1 MNVQDA
7 IDSLQQRVS
16 VPSTIEPL
24 QNQHLAEILTRSA
37 ERIPHKKAYT
47 SLGFSLTYR
56 DLDRLATAFAS
67 YLQHHT
73 RAVKGDRIAIM
84 LPNLVQYPVVFFGAL
99 KAGLVVVNTNP
110 LYTERELVH
119 QFNDSGAKIL
129 VALANSGDLLERVI
143 PRTPVNQVVITE
155 LADLHGFVSRVAIN
169 FAARYVKKMVPS
181 FDIPNAKSL
190 RHCIKKGLSANF
202 DQVSIGLDDIALL
215 QYTGG
220 TTGLSKG
227 AVLLH
232 KNLLSNVA
240 QMEVLFNNFT
250 DIDSITDQDADNTV
264 VMPLPLY
271 HVYACTLSAQMIS
284 LGQHCLLIPNPR
296 DLDSTIKAMRP
307 WKLSVFCGLNTLF
320 VALCARKDFRA
331 LDFSSLS
338 VTVSG
343 GMALTSDAANRW
355 EEVTGC
361 KVYEG
366 YGLTETSPVVSLNT
380 GCKNDAGR
388 KLGYIGVVAPST
400 EIRIINS
407 EGEILAC
414 NEEGELCVRG
424 PQVMQGYWQQAEK
437 TAEVLSDDGWF
448 ATGDIAFVDEQGF
461 PKIVDRKKD
470 MIIVSGFNV
479 YPNELEEVISTH
491 PAVLECAVIGVVDE
505 RTGEKVKVFIVK
517 ADETLTENVIVDY
530 CRSQLTPYKVPSQVE
545 FIDELPKSNVGK
557 ILRRELRDQENSSA

>member
-7 IDSLQQRVS
+7 ISSLQQRVS
-16 VPSTIEPL
+16 ISSTISPL
-24 QNQHLAEILTRSA
+24 EHRHLAELLTQSVA
-37 ERIPHKKAYT
+37 LMPNKKAFT
-47 SLGFSLTYR
+47 SLGFSLTYGE
-56 DLDRLATAFAS
+56 LDRLATAFAS
-67 YLQHHT
+67 YLQNHT
-73 RAVKGDRIAIM
+73 SAVKGDRIAIM
-84 LPNLVQYPVVFFGAL
+84 LPNLVQYPVIFFGAL

-129 VALANSGDLLERVI
+129 VALANAGDLLERVI
-143 PRTPVNQVVITE
+143 PQTSVKQVIMTE
-155 LADLHGFVSRVAIN
+155 LADLHGFISRVTIN
-169 FAARYVKKMVPS
+169 FAARYIKKMVPA
-181 FDIPNAKSL
+181 FNIPNAESL
-190 RHCIKKGLSANF
+190 RHCLKRGLNNEFITVA
-202 DQVSIGLDDIALL
+202 ITPDDIALL

-227 AVLLH
+227 AILNH
-232 KNLLSNVA
+232 RNLLSNVT
-240 QMEVLFNNFT
+240 QMRALFDNFT
-250 DIDSITDQDADNTV
+250 EIDLLSAQDPDNQDTV
-264 VMPLPLY
+264 VLPLPLY
-271 HVYACTLSAQMIS
+271 HVYACTLSAQMVA

-296 DLDSTIKAMRP
+296 DLDATIKAMRP
-307 WKLSVFCGLNTLF
+307 WTISVFCGLNTLF
-320 VALCARKDFRA
+320 VALCAREDFRA
-331 LDFSSLS
+331 LNFSSLS

-380 GCKNDAGR
+380 GYKNDAGR

-400 EIRIINS
+400 EIKVVNN
-407 EGEILAC
+407 EGESLAC
-414 NEEGELCVRG
+414 NQEGELCVRG
-424 PQVMQGYWQQAEK
+424 PQVMQGYWQQPEK

-479 YPNELEEVISTH
+479 YPNELEDVISSH
-491 PAVLECAVIGVVDE
+491 PSVLECAVVGGSDE
-505 RTGEKVKVFIVK
+505 RTGEKVRVFIVK
-517 ADETLTENVIVDY
+517 ADEALTEQQVIDF
-530 CRSQLTPYKVPSQVE
+530 CRDQLTAYKVPSDVV

-557 ILRRELRDQENSSA
+557 ILRRELRE